1 MNYFLKKE
9 GISEFLDLK
18 KKFTNPDLLVRA
30 IKYTGNSSWPHTKWP
45 VVFHTKIS
53 MVLAIKKSKAS
64 MPKFPPNKWIRN
76 VDLLPKQWLEALYF
90 LSPTFL
96 SSLSHCYKISN
107 CVQKFNFHK
116 NKTKNRIFFL
126 NFWGKVSF
134 SRIWILAPKIVIFE
148 CVELLEFEF

>member
-53 MVLAIKKSKAS
+53 MVLAIKKSKVS
-64 MPKFPPNKWIRN
+64 MPKFPPNKSIRN
-76 VDLLPKQWLEALYF
+76 VDLPPKQWLEALYF

-96 SSLSHCYKISN
+96 SSLSHCKKTSN
-107 CVQKFNFHK
+107 CVQKFNPAKKF
-116 NKTKNRIFFL
+116 
-126 NFWGKVSF
+126 
-134 SRIWILAPKIVIFE
+134 KIVNLKF
-148 CVELLEFEF
+148 LRKQNNF